1 MRAPL
6 AAVLLGALLSAGCSA
21 EGERRGRA
29 FMPEMFDAVPVE
41 SYAPLEGTEGKRLPP
56 EGTVPASGGPF
67 PYGTGPEEALRAG
80 AELVNPLEPAEAEVA
95 RGKTVY
101 ETVCIVCHGP
111 GGQGDGPIIGRFPN
125 PPSLTAPRAVALPDG
140 QVVHIVAR
148 GQGLMPSHAAQV
160 LPLDRWRVTL
170 YLRTLQQGT
179 ATAPPAPAA
188 VPTAVAVENGE
199 KAP

>member
-6 AAVLLGALLSAGCSA
+6 AVVLLGALLSAGCSA

-29 FMPEMFDAVPVE
+29 YMPEMFEAVPVE
-41 SYAPLEGTEGKRLPP
+41 SYAPLEGTEARRLPP

-67 PYGTGPEEALRAG
+67 PYGTGPEEARRAG
-80 AELVNPLEPAEAEVA
+80 AELVNPLEPTEAEAA
-95 RGKTVY
+95 RGKKVY
-101 ETVCIVCHGP
+101 ETVCIVCHGA
-111 GGQGDGPIIGRFPN
+111 GGQGDGPIVGRFPN

-140 QVVHIVAR
+140 QIVHIVAR

-160 LPLDRWRVTL
+160 LPLDRWRVAL
-170 YLRTLQQGT
+170 YLRTLQRRT
-179 ATAPPAPAA
+179 ATAAPAPAA
-188 VPTAVAVENGE
+188 VPAAVAAE

>member
-1 MRAPL
+1 MPL
-6 AAVLLGALLSAGCSA
+6 ATVLLGAFLAAGCSG

-29 FMPEMFDAVPVE
+29 YMPEMFEAVPVE
-41 SYAPLEGTEGKRLPP
+41 SYAPLEGTEGRRLPP

-67 PYGTGPEEALRAG
+67 PYGTGPEEARRAG
-80 AELVNPLEPAEAEVA
+80 AELVNPLGPTEAEVA

-101 ETVCIVCHGP
+101 ETVCIVCHGA
-111 GGQGDGPIIGRFPN
+111 GGQGDGPIVGRFPN

-140 QVVHIVAR
+140 QIVHIVAR

-160 LPLDRWRVTL
+160 LPLDRWRVAL
-170 YLRTLQQGT
+170 YLRTLQRGT

-188 VPTAVAVENGE
+188 VSAAVAVE